1 MVVTFGL
8 QLPACPP
15 TDNGNPLAHYRQL
28 LGTLSPHFTTIWCRD
43 QLQREGRPR
52 LDGWTTLTYLAAD
65 FPRFTFGAMVR
76 GRHSRHPALLATMA
90 ATLQHLTGGR
100 FILGLGA
107 GWHERAYRAYG
118 DASPRPSV
126 RAAQLAET
134 VAILRA
140 MWAQSPATYRG
151 RYCAIAGAC
160 CNPRPD
166 PPIPILVGT
175 DRPQAL
181 EVVARLA
188 DAWTWDLPLER
199 YLPPYERLRRHCAAV
214 GRDFR
219 EITLTCGA
227 GAHLPADPAD
237 AIARLRPL
245 VELGVTHV
253 TIRAH
258 DRATL
263 DRFCAEVAPA
273 FA

>member
-1 MVVTFGL
+1 MAVTFGL
-8 QLPACPP
+8 QLPGCTPA
-15 TDNGNPLAHYRQL
+15 DNGNALAHYRQL
-28 LGTLSPHFTTIWCRD
+28 LGALSPHFTTIWCRD
-43 QLQREGRPR
+43 QLQCRGRPC
-52 LDGWTTLTYLAAD
+52 LEGWTTLAYLAAE
-65 FPRFTFGAMVR
+65 FPRFTFGSMVL
-76 GRHSRHPALLATMA
+76 GGHSRHPALLATMA

-100 FILGLGA
+100 FILGLDA
-107 GWHERAYRAYG
+107 GWHEQAYRAYG
-118 DASPRPSV
+118 DADPSPGV

-140 MWAQSPATYRG
+140 MWTRSPATYHG
-151 RYCAIAGAC
+151 RYYAVEGVSCG
-160 CNPRPD
+160 PRPD
-166 PPIPILVGT
+166 PLIPILVAT

-219 EITLTCGA
+219 EIALTCGA
-227 GAHLPADPAD
+227 GEHLPADPAD

-258 DRATL
+258 DRPTL